1 VLVDAERVTARA
13 VEVVRGAD
21 NRLYPAR
28 LLPPGELARRR
39 RLVHALRCR
48 DQLSLRE
55 VVRVLAEQY
64 GIRRSMGSIC
74 NDLRDYRCPYCP
86 EPAPDPAPAP
96 QEQPAAAVH
105 SRPGGLTG
113 MLAGDG

>member
-1 VLVDAERVTARA
+1 VSAEHVIARP

-21 NRLYPAR
+21 GKLYGAR
-28 LLPPGELARRR
+28 ALPPAELARRR
-39 RLVHALRCR
+39 RLTHALHCR

-55 VVRVLAEQY
+55 VRRVLAGQY

-86 EPAPDPAPAP
+86 DRTPDPAPQP
-96 QEQPAAAVH
+96 QEQPPATVH
-105 SRPGGLTG
+105 SRPGSLTS

>member
-1 VLVDAERVTARA
+1 VSAEHVLVRP
-13 VEVVRGAD
+13 VEVVRGHD
-21 NRLYPAR
+21 GKLYGAR
-28 LLPPGELARRR
+28 QLPPAELARRR

-48 DQLSLRE
+48 DRLSTRE

-64 GIRRSMGSIC
+64 GVRRSMGSVC

-86 EPAPDPAPAP
+86 DRSPEPP
-96 QEQPAAAVH
+96 PAAPERPPATV
-105 SRPGGLTG
+105 RQAPGGLTG

>member
-1 VLVDAERVTARA
+1 VSAEHVLVRP
-13 VEVVRGAD
+13 VEVVRGHD
-21 NRLYPAR
+21 GKLYGAR
-28 LLPPGELARRR
+28 QLPPGELARRR

-48 DQLSLRE
+48 DRLSTRE

-86 EPAPDPAPAP
+86 EPVPEPLPAP
-96 QEQPAAAVH
+96 EQPAAAA
-105 SRPGGLTG
+105 RQAEGGLTG
-113 MLAGDG
+113 MLGGDG